1 LFYICQ
7 NIIRINIPAMETT
20 PNTYQRQPEKKP
32 SVALIV
38 LVSILALAVI
48 ILGYKYYKETQRLT
62 QTSEEKAILED
73 VKSDLEKQ
81 LRDMIVEYDSL
92 KTNNDSVNNLLT
104 AEQDKITK
112 LLRMQASDAEK
123 IRKYRDELETLRKV
137 MRSYIVQIDS
147 LNTRNRVL
155 TEENIQVKQLLT
167 TAESQN
173 IELTKEKEIL
183 NTQVNLAKVLSAK
196 NIVIESQ
203 NKGGKPNSK
212 VKKVVKIKVC
222 FTIRENTVAL
232 AGTKEVYLR
241 IIRPD
246 EVILPSGTGE
256 TFEFNG
262 EQVIYSAKR
271 QLEFENKDIDMCIFW
286 DKNADL
292 IAGTYTIVLYAEGYE
307 IGSSTFTLK

>member
-1 LFYICQ
+1 
-7 NIIRINIPAMETT
+7 METT

-48 ILGYKYYKETQRLT
+48 ILGYKYYKETQRLS
-62 QTSEEKAILED
+62 QTSEEKAILQD

-92 KTNNDSVNNLLT
+92 KTNNDSVNNLLA

-123 IRKYRDELETLRKV
+123 IRKYRNELETLRKV

-147 LNTRNRVL
+147 LNTRNRLL
-155 TEENIQVKQLLT
+155 TEENIQVKQMLT

-196 NIVIESQ
+196 NIDIESQ
-203 NKGGKPNSK
+203 NKGGKSNSK
-212 VKKVVKIKVC
+212 VHKVAKIKVC
-222 FTIRENTVAL
+222 FTIRENSVAP

-246 EVILPSGTGE
+246 EVVLPSGTGE

-262 EQVIYSAKR
+262 EQMIFSAKR
-271 QLEFENKDIDMCIFW
+271 QVEYENKDIDMCIFW

-292 IAGTYTIVLYAEGYE
+292 IAGTYTVVLFSEGYE
-307 IGSSTFTLK
+307 VGSSTFALK